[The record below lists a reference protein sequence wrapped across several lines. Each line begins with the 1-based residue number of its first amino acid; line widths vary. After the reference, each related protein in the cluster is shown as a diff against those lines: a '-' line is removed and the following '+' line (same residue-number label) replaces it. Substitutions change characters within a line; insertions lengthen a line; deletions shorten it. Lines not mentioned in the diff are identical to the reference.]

1 MPPES
6 CYLQYRSPHA
16 CIARIAIITIAL
28 SVVNPITTQAADV
41 ATRATSS
48 SIGTATAAALPD
60 LGEASDMSASAERR
74 LGDRIARELYRDPDY
89 IEDAVIME
97 YVQGIWQPLLAA
109 ARLRGELP
117 AELDEH
123 FAWEVLLGKDR
134 TVNAFALPGAYLGLH
149 LGLVA
154 VVSSR
159 DELASVL
166 AHELSHV
173 TQRHISR
180 MVARQGEQTPL
191 MVGAMILGILAA
203 SKNAQA
209 AGALVVG
216 GQAAAAQSQLN
227 FSRDMER
234 EADRVGF
241 GVSTQAGF
249 APEGFVSMFAKLE
262 QASRLNDT
270 GGFPY
275 LRSHPLSTERMADMQ
290 ARLPQIASGGGAGK
304 GLAVAQA
311 VDHAMV
317 SARARVLAYGAVD
330 DLRSWAAESDAAAL
344 AHQTPA
350 QQAGSLYGATLA
362 ALKLRDFAGASAL
375 WARLVAQVRHDA
387 AAARLARL
395 LGVELFLA
403 QGDAVRAL
411 ALLCPDAVAGATAQ
425 SGDAQVTDTHRAD
438 LFLLAQAAVQGSQQR
453 PLPVAAAEGLTAA
466 TQRLQTWVALHPRDA
481 QAWQTLATVYAAQ
494 GRTLG
499 AIRAQAEVDMAQLDY
514 TAAVARFKSAQEWV
528 RSGGPGVDHIEASIV
543 ETRLREALSLA
554 REQALER

>member
-1 MPPES
+1 MHTYSTAAPPQCMS
-6 CYLQYRSPHA
+6 GVVFV
-16 CIARIAIITIAL
+16 IAILL
-28 SVVNPITTQAADV
+28 SVAPALAQPSATTQYAV
-41 ATRATSS
+41 ASAT
-48 SIGTATAAALPD
+48 LPH
-60 LGEASDMSASAERR
+60 LGEAGDMSASAERR

-117 AELDEH
+117 PELDEH

-134 TVNAFALPGAYLGLH
+134 TVNAFALPGAYMGLH

-154 VVSSR
+154 VVTSR
-159 DELASVL
+159 DELASVM

-180 MVARQGEQTPL
+180 MVSRQGEQTPL
-191 MVGAMILGILAA
+191 MIGAMILGVLAA
-203 SKNAQA
+203 SKSAQA

-216 GQAAAAQSQLN
+216 GQAVAAQNQLN

-249 APEGFVSMFAKLE
+249 APEGFVSMFSKLE

-290 ARLPQIASGGGAGK
+290 ARLPNIASGGGVGK
-304 GLAVAQA
+304 GVAVSQ
-311 VDHAMV
+311 VMDHAMV
-317 SARARVLAYGAVD
+317 AARARVLAFSGVD
-330 DLRSWAAESDAAAL
+330 DLRSWAADVAPAAM

-362 ALKLRDFAGASAL
+362 AIKLRDFANAHIS
-375 WARLVAQVRHDA
+375 WARLVAQVGQDA

-395 LGVELFLA
+395 LGVELYVA
-403 QGDAVRAL
+403 QGKAER
-411 ALLCPDAVAGATAQ
+411 AVAQLVADPAPTRTG
-425 SGDAQVTDTHRAD
+425 RAE
-438 LFLLAQAAVQGSQQR
+438 LLLLAQAAVLGSQTPSTSAR
-453 PLPVAAAEGLTAA
+453 VADALSGAA
-466 TQRLQTWVALHPRDA
+466 QSLQTWVAERPRDA
-481 QAWQTLATVYAAQ
+481 QAWQALATVYAAQ

-499 AIRAQAEVDMAQLDY
+499 AIRAQAEVDMAQLAY
-514 TAAVARFKSAQEWV
+514 PSAVARFKSAQEWA
-528 RSGGPGVDHIEASIV
+528 RKGGAGVDHIEASIV
-543 ETRLREALSLA
+543 DTRLREATLLA

>member
-1 MPPES
+1 MPPDFRH
-6 CYLQYRSPHA
+6 LQNRFAPA
-16 CIARIAIITIAL
+16 WIARAAIISIAL
-28 SVVNPITTQAADV
+28 SAATPIAAQAPGGAGS
-41 ATRATSS
+41 AATS
-48 SIGTATAAALPD
+48 AASALPH
-60 LGEASDMSASAERR
+60 LGESSDMSASAERR

-134 TVNAFALPGAYLGLH
+134 TVNAFALPGAYMGLH

-154 VVSSR
+154 VVTSR

-180 MVARQGEQTPL
+180 MVSRQSEQTPL
-191 MVGAMILGILAA
+191 MIGAMILGVLAA
-203 SKNAQA
+203 SKSAQA

-216 GQAAAAQSQLN
+216 GQAVAVQNQLN

-290 ARLPQIASGGGAGK
+290 SRLPHIASSGGKWAV
-304 GLAVAQA
+304 VAQ
-311 VDHAMV
+311 VLDHAMV
-317 SARARVLAYGAVD
+317 SAHARVLSHGAVD
-330 DLRSWAAESDAAAL
+330 DLRSWTADTEPAAL
-344 AHQTPA
+344 THQTLA
-350 QQAGSLYGATLA
+350 QQAGSLYGGTLA
-362 ALKLRDFAGASAL
+362 ALKLRDFSRASVL
-375 WARLVAQVRHDA
+375 WGRLVALVAHDA
-387 AAARLARL
+387 AASRLARL
-395 LGVELFLA
+395 LGAELFLA
-403 QGDAVRAL
+403 QGKVEHALTLLRDMPVTPADKNGGTSAPANRAEM
-411 ALLCPDAVAGATAQ
+411 
-425 SGDAQVTDTHRAD
+425 
-438 LFLLAQAAVQGSQQR
+438 FLLAQAAVQGTQKGSISASAADT
-453 PLPVAAAEGLTAA
+453 LAAVA
-466 TQRLQTWVALHPRDA
+466 QSLQTWVAEHPRDA
-481 QAWQTLATVYAAQ
+481 QAWQALSTVYGSQ

-499 AIRAQAEVDMAQLDY
+499 AIRAQAEVDMAQLAY
-514 TAAVARFKSAQEWV
+514 TSAAARFKSAQEWA
-528 RSGGPGVDHIEASIV
+528 RNGGAGVDHIEASIV
-543 ETRLREALSLA
+543 DTRLREANLLA